1 MLGVGGNGGGQ
12 EGGQRS
18 RRIVSRN
25 LKGDIA
31 SQEKRRMGRK
41 VFRPQGT
48 TNVGWDRRWIQVLLE
63 MVGGKAKRG

>member
-1 MLGVGGNGGGQ
+1 MLGVGGSGGGQ

-48 TNVGWDRRWIQVLLE
+48 TNVGWDRRWI
-63 MVGGKAKRG
+63 